1 MVTYASRITSLP
13 PYLFAEVD
21 RAKQQKIREGVDVI
35 DLGVGDP
42 DTPTPDYVVESLCK
56 AVHKPETHQYPSY
69 SGSNVFRDAA
79 AQWCAERFGV
89 KLDPASEVIT
99 LIGSKEGIAHIPL
112 AFVNPGDYTLCPNPA
127 YPVYAIGTTLAD
139 GTPYDMPLLAENG
152 FRPDLSAVPKDI
164 VKKAKMLFI
173 NYPNNPTAA
182 IADKKYLREAVDFG
196 RDNGIVVVSDN
207 AYSEIAYD
215 GYKAPSILEIPGAMD
230 CCVEFHSLEQDVQH
244 DRLAH
249 RLHCR
254 QQGHRRRPGQGE
266 DERRLRRIPGRAA
279 RGHRG
284 AEPVEGLPPGAQQD
298 VPGPQGRALRR
309 AEGHGPESDAAE
321 SHVLRLGAHTGEVHV
336 HRVREIPAGYG
347 RHRRHAGRR
356 LRQVRR
362 RLHPLLADQPHRTH
376 PDRRR
381 EDETAMMPFEIPG
394 HLDVKHGHLHIGGV
408 DTVDLAAEYGTPL
421 YVTNEDRLR
430 ANYRRFAA
438 AFPEA
443 HIFFAAKSNNN
454 IVVQKILAQEGAGA
468 DAFSDGEIFL
478 ARLAGIPA
486 NKILFTGNSKTDAEL
501 QYAVDAGTMV
511 SVDSHDEL
519 IALSRISSAAGK
531 EIKIAFRVN
540 PDVDARRTRNSPP
553 GWQSQSSASPESR
566 SSASTGKRRTCPG

>member
-196 RDNGIVVVSDN
+196 RDHDIVVVSDN

-230 CCVEFHSLEQDVQH
+230 CCVEFHSLSKTSNMT
-244 DRLAH
+244 
-249 RLHCR
+249 
-254 QQGHRRRPGQGE
+254 GW
-266 DERRLRRIPGRAA
+266 RIGFIAGNRDIVA
-279 RGHRG
+279 GLGKVKMNVDSG
-284 AEPVEGLPPGAQQD
+284 A
-298 VPGPQGRALRR
+298 
-309 AEGHGPESDAAE
+309 
-321 SHVLRLGAHTGEVHV
+321 
-336 HRVREIPAGYG
+336 
-347 RHRRHAGRR
+347 
-356 LRQVRR
+356 
-362 RLHPLLADQPHRTH
+362 
-376 PDRRR
+376 
-381 EDETAMMPFEIPG
+381 
-394 HLDVKHGHLHIGGV
+394 
-408 DTVDLAAEYGTPL
+408 
-421 YVTNEDRLR
+421 
-430 ANYRRFAA
+430 
-438 AFPEA
+438 
-443 HIFFAAKSNNN
+443 
-454 IVVQKILAQEGAGA
+454 
-468 DAFSDGEIFL
+468 FL
-478 ARLAGIPA
+478 AVQLAGIEALNRSKDFLPGL
-486 NKILFTGNSKTDAEL
+486 NKMY
-501 QYAVDAGTMV
+501 Q
-511 SVDSHDEL
+511 
-519 IALSRISSAAGK
+519 
-531 EIKIAFRVN
+531 
-540 PDVDARRTRNSPP
+540 ARRDALCAGLKAMGLKVTPPKATFYVWAPIPAKYTSIEYAKYLLDTAGIVGTPGVGFGRYGEGYIRFSLTSPIERI
-553 GWQSQSSASPESR
+553 QIAVERMKQL
-566 SSASTGKRRTCPG
+566 